1 MPEKKVLR
9 QRSRSFNTNSLETRE
24 FRKKHISSDN
34 FFDCYL
40 EKQENKNQDKEI
52 SLNYQIKDLKTRF
65 IESHSKKKLSD
76 MVFNIGELYKSLDE
90 VRIILEIKN
99 ILIITK
105 AHDKSLVLL
114 TRKLV
119 IWLLSYESNPEKKY
133 NVYVE
138 STFKNSCDF
147 DSKNIIK
154 SNPSFGNYLK
164 YWTFE
169 LCTEYSS
176 LFDFVITLGGD
187 GTVLYSS
194 WLFQKTV
201 PPVLSFSLGSLGFLA
216 MFDFSTFD
224 TTLGNLFSNG
234 VIISLR
240 MRFQCTIMRV
250 KVDDNG
256 EPIDKTRNLDR
267 SILNDKKS
275 EISLTH
281 EPKESFSIL
290 NDLVVDRGP
299 NPFLS
304 SIQLYGDYEYF
315 TSVQADGICIS
326 TPTGSTAYSLSA
338 GGSLCHPDIP
348 AILISPI
355 CPHTLSFR
363 PLLVHDSMILHV
375 AIPYNSRSTSWVSF
389 DGRNRV
395 EIKQGDYVT
404 ISASKFPFPIVLRSK
419 QNSEWFTGLAT
430 RLGWNERTI
439 KLKPLSN

>member
-1 MPEKKVLR
+1 MAERKRIRPR
-9 QRSRSFNTNSLETRE
+9 NSFNSDSLEKE
-24 FRKKHISSDN
+24 GFK
-34 FFDCYL
+34 
-40 EKQENKNQDKEI
+40 EKDKNKEYFIENKNQKKKT
-52 SLNYQIKDLKTRF
+52 SLNDKIEDLETRL
-65 IESHSKKKLSD
+65 IESHNRKKDFD
-76 MVFNIGELYKSLDE
+76 MIFNTEKGLKSLDD
-90 VRIILEIKN
+90 VRIILDIGN
-99 ILIITK
+99 IIIITK

-119 IWLLSYESNPEKKY
+119 IWLLSYQSNHEKKY

-138 STFKNSCDF
+138 STFKDSCDF

-154 SNPSFGNYLK
+154 LNPSFENYLK

-169 LCTEYSS
+169 FCNEYSS

-187 GTVLYSS
+187 GTVLFGS

-201 PPVLSFSLGSLGFLA
+201 PPVLSFSLGSLGFLT

-224 TTLGNLFSNG
+224 TTLDNLFCNG

-240 MRFQCTIMRV
+240 MRLQCTIMRV

-256 EPIDKTRNLDR
+256 EPIDKTRDLDR
-267 SILNDKKS
+267 SILNDKNCGT
-275 EISLTH
+275 SLTH
-281 EPKESFSIL
+281 EPKESFSVL

-304 SIQLYGDYEYF
+304 SIELYGDYEHF

-375 AIPYNSRSTSWVSF
+375 AIPYDSRSTSWVSF

-404 ISASKFPFPIVLRSK
+404 ISASKFHFPIVLRSK
-419 QNSEWFTGLAT
+419 QNSNWFTSLAT

>member
-1 MPEKKVLR
+1 MPEEKESR
-9 QRSRSFNTNSLETRE
+9 QSRSSNTDLSETRGL
-24 FRKKHISSDN
+24 RKRHRSADK
-34 FFDCYL
+34 FFDYFL
-40 EKQENKNQDKEI
+40 KQKNKKEI
-52 SLNYQIKDLKTRF
+52 SLNHQMKHLEKKF
-65 IESHSKKKLSD
+65 IQSSSKKKLSNT
-76 MVFNIGELYKSLDE
+76 VFDIGELSKSLDNA
-90 VRIILEIKN
+90 RIMLEIKN

-119 IWLLSYESNPEKKY
+119 IWLLSYESSPQKKY

-138 STFKNSCDF
+138 SIFKNSSDF
-147 DSKNIIK
+147 DSKNIIE
-154 SNPSFGNYLK
+154 SNPSFENYLK

-187 GTVLYSS
+187 GTVLFSS

-201 PPVLSFSLGSLGFLA
+201 PPVLSFSLGSLGFLT

-224 TTLGNLFSNG
+224 TTLSNLFSNG

-250 KVDDNG
+250 KVDDHG
-256 EPIDKTRNLDR
+256 EPIDKSRNLDR
-267 SILNDKKS
+267 SILNDKKFGKC
-275 EISLTH
+275 LTH

-304 SIQLYGDYEYF
+304 SIQLYGNYEYF

-430 RLGWNERTI
+430 RLGWNERAI